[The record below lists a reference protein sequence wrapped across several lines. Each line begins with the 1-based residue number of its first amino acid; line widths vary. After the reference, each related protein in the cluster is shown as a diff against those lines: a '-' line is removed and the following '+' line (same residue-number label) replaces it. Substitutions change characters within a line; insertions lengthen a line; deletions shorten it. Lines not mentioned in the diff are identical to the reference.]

1 MKVRFALILGGLSA
15 FAPLSVDMYLP
26 AFPAMTGQLGAT
38 QPEIQLTL
46 TAFVISLA
54 VGQAIAGPLSDAY
67 GRKVPL
73 VAGLT
78 LYAVAS
84 VACAF
89 APSAPVLVLL
99 RFLEG
104 LGAAAGIVISRAQ
117 VRDLFSGVALARF
130 FSSLMLVN
138 GLGPIVAPVIG
149 GQVLRLTSW
158 RGVFVVLAVFG
169 TVLLLATLL
178 GLPETLPAE
187 RRRSARLGGVLR
199 SYGQLLR
206 DRVFV
211 GYVLT
216 AAVIFAAMFGYI
228 SGSSF
233 VLQDVYGLS
242 PQTYSLVFGVN
253 SIGILLLGLS
263 SSVLLRWL
271 RPRTLV
277 ASGLVIAVLSGAG
290 MVVAVVAGLGL
301 FGLLVPLFL
310 LVASTGL
317 VMPNATALGLAD
329 QARHAGAAS
338 ALIGVAQFLIGGL
351 TAPLA
356 GSAGSSSALPMVV
369 LMAAN
374 AVVAAVCYVTLTRPS
389 RHQPD
394 RQDDD
399 HRAGDQGGAPL
410 AARTGH
416 DPADQAPPPASS
428 SCQLADARNA
438 ASTKTSPVPR
448 FPAASA
454 CPPATSAPK

>member
-1 MKVRFALILGGLSA
+1 VKIRFALILGGLSA

-26 AFPAMTGQLGAT
+26 AFPAMTGQLDAT

-78 LYAVAS
+78 LYAITS

-117 VRDLFSGVALARF
+117 VRDLFSGIALARF
-130 FSSLMLVN
+130 FSSLILVN
-138 GLGPIVAPVIG
+138 GLAPIIAPVIG

-158 RGVFVVLAVFG
+158 RGVFAVLAVFG

-178 GLPETLPAE
+178 GLPETLPAG

-206 DRVFV
+206 DRMFV
-211 GYVLT
+211 GYALT
-216 AAVIFAAMFGYI
+216 SALVFAAMFGYI

-242 PQTYSLVFGVN
+242 PQAYSLVFGTN
-253 SIGILLLGLS
+253 SVGILLLGLS
-263 SSVLLRWL
+263 SSLLLR
-271 RPRTLV
+271 RYSPRALV
-277 ASGLVIAVLSGAG
+277 ATGLVIAVLSGTG
-290 MVVAVVAGLGL
+290 MVVAVLAHLGL
-301 FGLLVPLFL
+301 YGLLVPLFL

-338 ALIGVAQFLIGGL
+338 ALIGLSQFLVGGL

-356 GSAGSSSALPMVV
+356 GSAGGSALPMVV

-374 AVVAAVCYVTLTRPS
+374 AVAAAICYVTLTRRS

-394 RQDDD
+394 GQEDD
-399 HRAGDQGGAPL
+399 HGTGDQGGGPP
-410 AARTGH
+410 AARAGQ
-416 DPADQAPPPASS
+416 DPADQAPPAGEQQLPA
-428 SCQLADARNA
+428 R
-438 ASTKTSPVPR
+438 
-448 FPAASA
+448 
-454 CPPATSAPK
+454 

>member
-78 LYAVAS
+78 LYAVTS

-104 LGAAAGIVISRAQ
+104 LGAATGIVISRAQ
-117 VRDLFSGVALARF
+117 VRDLFSGIALARF

-138 GLGPIVAPVIG
+138 GLGPIIAPVIG
-149 GQVLRLTSW
+149 GQVLRFTSW

-178 GLPETLPAE
+178 GLPETLPADQ
-187 RRRSARLGGVLR
+187 RRSARLGGVLR

-206 DRVFV
+206 DRMFV
-211 GYVLT
+211 GYALT
-216 AAVIFAAMFGYI
+216 SAVTFAAMFGYI

-242 PQTYSLVFGVN
+242 PQQYSLVFGVN
-253 SIGILLLGLS
+253 SVGILLLGLS
-263 SSVLLRWL
+263 SSVLLRRFQP
-271 RPRTLV
+271 RPLV
-277 ASGLVIAVLSGAG
+277 ATGLVIAVLSGIG
-290 MVVAVVAGLGL
+290 MVVAVLAHLGL
-301 FGLLVPLFL
+301 YGLLVPLFL

-338 ALIGVAQFLIGGL
+338 ALIGLSQFLVGGL

-356 GSAGSSSALPMVV
+356 GSAGSSALPMVV

-374 AVVAAVCYVTLTRPS
+374 ALVAAICYVTLTRPS
-389 RHQPD
+389 RHEQD
-394 RQDDD
+394 SQDDD
-399 HRAGDQGGAPL
+399 HHAGDQRGDPL
-410 AARTGH
+410 AARAGQ
-416 DPADQAPPPASS
+416 DPADQAPPTGEQELPA
-428 SCQLADARNA
+428 R
-438 ASTKTSPVPR
+438 
-448 FPAASA
+448 
-454 CPPATSAPK
+454 